1 MVYQRCVIVG
11 ACKSGTTFE
20 PSVALL
26 KLTFFLSQCLTC
38 CDGKRDH
45 PGSQSHRFLTTDAR
59 HTVRNDPHGGLGTER
74 TGAVEMEVVEE
85 G

>member
-11 ACKSGTTFE
+11 ACKSGTTFK

-26 KLTFFLSQCLTC
+26 KLTFFYLSALRVVMVSAITLVLNHIAFSRPML
-38 CDGKRDH
+38 GI
-45 PGSQSHRFLTTDAR
+45 QSETT
-59 HTVRNDPHGGLGTER
+59 HT
-74 TGAVEMEVVEE
+74 E